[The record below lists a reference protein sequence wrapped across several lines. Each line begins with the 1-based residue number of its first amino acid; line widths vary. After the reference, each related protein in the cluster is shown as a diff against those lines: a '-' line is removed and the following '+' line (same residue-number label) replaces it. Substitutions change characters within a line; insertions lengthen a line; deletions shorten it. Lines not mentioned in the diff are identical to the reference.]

1 MLSRRHL
8 LLGLAVLPVGG
19 LATLAECAPTPPPAA
34 TGPAGRLIAA
44 GLSQIGVTRT
54 YDSAYRRI
62 GYPGG
67 DVEPERGVCC
77 DVVIRAY
84 RAGLGLDLQKLVHE
98 DMSRDFAA
106 YPPLWGLRRPDANID
121 HRRVPNLATFFRRRG
136 AALGGEANLEPGDIV
151 TQVLP
156 GNLPHIMIVSDR
168 LAYDTRRYKVIHNIG
183 RGTELADAVADY
195 PVTGH
200 FRYLPGAASL

>member
-8 LLGLAVLPVGG
+8 LVGLAALPAGG
-19 LATLAECAPTPPPAA
+19 LVTLAECAPMPPPTA

-84 RAGLGLDLQKLVHE
+84 RAGLGVDLQKLVHE
-98 DMSRDFAA
+98 DMGRAFAA
-106 YPPLWGLRRPDANID
+106 YPPLWGLKRPDANID
-121 HRRVPNLATFFRRRG
+121 HRRVPNLAAFFRRHD
-136 AALGGEANLEPGDIV
+136 AALDVRAPLEPGDIV
-151 TQVLP
+151 TQMLP

-168 LAYDTRRYKVIHNIG
+168 LAYGTRRYKVIHNIG
-183 RGTELADAVADY
+183 RGTELADAVAAY
-195 PVTGH
+195 QMTGH